1 MVNKNFSQNMDRIML
16 GLLKTEM
23 TLEIVSAHQLKTD
36 AQFALSYE
44 RSAKI
49 DKQIADNAEQLN
61 RTDAQLARTDAQLV
75 ETAAQLART
84 DAQLARTDAQL
95 VETAAQLARTDAQLA
110 RTDIELKKLTYSINS
125 IFKKYGDISDNLGA
139 VAEEFFYNSLLRNPK
154 IGALKFDSVTA
165 NLKNPTSNTTYE
177 VDLFLKNG
185 TSIAL
190 IEVKHK
196 ASLKAI
202 RQLEK
207 QVNQFRE
214 IYPIFQ
220 NHKLYAGIAGLHVSE
235 DIVHQAHDKGF
246 FVLKQVGSLLT
257 ADDTAMRPL

>member
-61 RTDAQLARTDAQLV
+61 RTD
-75 ETAAQLART
+75 
-84 DAQLARTDAQL
+84 
-95 VETAAQLARTDAQLA
+95 AQLARTDAQLA

>member
-36 AQFALSYE
+36 AQFVLSYE

-49 DKQIADNAEQLN
+49 DKQIADNAEQLD
-61 RTDAQLARTDAQLV
+61 RIDALLA

-84 DAQLARTDAQL
+84 DAQI
-95 VETAAQLARTDAQLA
+95 A

-139 VAEEFFYNSLLRNPK
+139 VEEEFFYNSLLRNPK

-202 RQLEK
+202 SQLEK